1 MGNTGHKRRFGNYL
15 INKNVQFRI
24 VFTNLVYMAIIIIIT
39 AAVILSP
46 LYHDMFL
53 SNDLDVQYKAAQ
65 TFLALAKRLI
75 PAALLMF
82 FLVFVHQMLI
92 THRICGPLVNFSHT
106 FKSIAEG
113 DLTRKVYL
121 RKGDYLREEC
131 EKINAMVDSLSSS
144 IANIKDDHGKL
155 IKLLEE
161 TMTRVDDIDTRKKID
176 EALGILKQEANLIGK
191 DLSIFRIQET

>member
-1 MGNTGHKRRFGNYL
+1 MGNTGYKRKFRNYL
-15 INKNVQFRI
+15 INKNIQFRI
-24 VFTNLVYMAIIIIIT
+24 VFTNLVYMAIIILIT

-46 LYHDMFL
+46 LYRDMFL
-53 SNDLDVQYKAAQ
+53 SHDMDVQYKAAQ
-65 TFLALAKRLI
+65 TFLTLAKRLI
-75 PAALLMF
+75 PALLLMF
-82 FLVFVHQMLI
+82 FLVFVHQILI

-131 EKINAMVDSLSSS
+131 ERINAMIDSLSAS
-144 IANIKDDHGKL
+144 IGHIKDDHGKL

-161 TMTRVDDIDTRKKID
+161 TISRVDDIATKKKID
-176 EALGILKQEANLIGK
+176 EALSILKQEANLIGK
-191 DLSIFRIQET
+191 DLSIFRLQQT